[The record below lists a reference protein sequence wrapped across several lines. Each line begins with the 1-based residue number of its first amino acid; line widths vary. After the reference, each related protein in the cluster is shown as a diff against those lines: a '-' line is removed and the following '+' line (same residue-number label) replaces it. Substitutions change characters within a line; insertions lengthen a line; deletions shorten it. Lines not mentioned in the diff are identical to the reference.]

1 MEIID
6 FTRVREA
13 KLAEIAKIK
22 TEPHTRYTAMLDA
35 LYKED
40 LTAMEYIA
48 QTNALHMA
56 YKIVEHS
63 PYWGDRQGDYFLQV
77 WSALE
82 AVVPI
87 IGDLIMANSYV
98 EGSVRLAGQRFT
110 SSDVGLWGARRMILD
125 YLLILINDNSN
136 PDDWLDIRDKE
147 PLKNIFKHLGYRF
160 NSL

>member
-6 FTRVREA
+6 FTRAREA
-13 KLAEIAKIK
+13 KLAEIARTK
-22 TEPHTRYTAMLDA
+22 TEPHTRYTSMLDA

-56 YKIVEHS
+56 YRIVENS
-63 PYWGDRQGDYFLQV
+63 PYWGDKQGDSFLQA

-98 EGSVRLAGQRFT
+98 DGSLRLAGQRYTT
-110 SSDVGLWGARRMILD
+110 SEVGLWAARRMIRD
-125 YLLILINDNSN
+125 YLLILIDDSSS

-147 PLKNIFKHLGYRF
+147 LLKNIFEHLGYR
-160 NSL
+160 LQ

>member
-1 MEIID
+1 MKIID
-6 FTRVREA
+6 FTRAREE
-13 KLAEIAKIK
+13 KLAEIARTK
-22 TEPHTRYTAMLDA
+22 TEPHTRYTAMLEA

-56 YKIVEHS
+56 YRIVEHS
-63 PYWGDRQGDYFLQV
+63 PYWGDKHGDYFLQV

-82 AVVPI
+82 AVIPI
-87 IGDLIMANSYV
+87 IGDLIMTNSYV

-110 SSDVGLWGARRMILD
+110 TSEVGLWAARRMILD
-125 YLLILINDNSN
+125 YLLILIDDNSR

-147 PLKNIFKHLGYRF
+147 PLKNIFEHLGYR
-160 NSL
+160 LQ

>member
-6 FTRVREA
+6 FTRAREA
-13 KLAEIAKIK
+13 KLAEIARTKK
-22 TEPHTRYTAMLDA
+22 EPHTRYTAMLEA
-35 LYKED
+35 LYKEE

-56 YKIVEHS
+56 YKIVERS

-98 EGSVRLAGQRFT
+98 DGSLRLADQRYTT
-110 SSDVGLWGARRMILD
+110 SEVGLWAARRMILD
-125 YLLILINDNSN
+125 YLLILIDDNSH

-147 PLKNIFKHLGYRF
+147 PLKNIFEHLGYR
-160 NSL
+160 LQ

>member
-6 FTRVREA
+6 FTRAREA
-13 KLAEIAKIK
+13 KLAEIAKTK
-22 TEPHTRYTAMLDA
+22 AEPNTRYKAMLET
-35 LYKED
+35 LHKED

-48 QTNALHMA
+48 QTNTLHIA
-56 YKIVEHS
+56 YRIVAHS
-63 PYWGDRQGDYFLQV
+63 PYWGNKQGDYFMQV
-77 WSALE
+77 WSAME

-110 SSDVGLWGARRMILD
+110 TSDVGLWAARRMILD
-125 YLLILINDNSN
+125 YLLILIDDNSN

-147 PLKNIFKHLGYRF
+147 PLKNIFNHLGYRF
-160 NSL
+160 SSL